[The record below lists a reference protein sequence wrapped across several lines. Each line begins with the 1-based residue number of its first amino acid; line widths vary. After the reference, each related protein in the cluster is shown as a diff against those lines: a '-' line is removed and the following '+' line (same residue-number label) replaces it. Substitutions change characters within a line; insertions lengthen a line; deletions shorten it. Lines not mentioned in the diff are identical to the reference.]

1 LEEQDKKI
9 KFHNY
14 VAFTKCSVHGTIELK
29 AKFCGQC
36 EEQGLEGKKRGKVAN
51 T

>member
-1 LEEQDKKI
+1 LEEQDEKI
-9 KFHNY
+9 KFHDY
-14 VAFTKCSVHGTIELK
+14 VAFTTCLVHGTIELK
-29 AKFCGQC
+29 AKFYGQC